1 MKMNKIELVQ
11 IPIIEQNLIEVGKS
25 VTERLSLLNIDG
37 QVATV
42 ETVKA
47 LKEMRANLNKELS
60 EFEDQ
65 RKYVKN
71 GILSPYNSFEIIYKE
86 EVSDKYKNA
95 LDTLKDKIALVENT
109 IKEEKITS
117 VAQYFK
123 ELCLSEN
130 IDFVT
135 FESVALDINLST
147 SEKKYKEQC
156 NEFISRIKDDLAL
169 IDTQEFK
176 AEITV
181 EYKLTLNASRAI
193 KTVQDRKESERI
205 EAERI
210 RLGLINNRKV
220 ALKSLG
226 LIFDEMTNTF
236 VFNDSIFISVND
248 VENLSKEEF
257 TTKYISIENDIKT
270 ESSINGVS
278 QPIEE
283 KQVLQAPKV
292 EEKIELV
299 TASFSVTGTI
309 AQLRALGAYMKQN
322 NINYKNI

>member
-1 MKMNKIELVQ
+1 MNKIELVQ

-25 VTERLSLLNIDG
+25 VTERLSSLNIDG

-47 LKEMRANLNKELS
+47 LKEMRANLNKELA

-71 GILSPYNSFEIIYKE
+71 GILSPYNAFEIIYKD

-95 LDTLKDKIALVENT
+95 LDTLKDKIAFVENT
-109 IKEEKITS
+109 IKEEKRTS
-117 VAQYFK
+117 VSKYFK

-147 SEKKYKEQC
+147 TEKKYKEQC

-176 AEITV
+176 AEIIV

-205 EAERI
+205 ESEKI
-210 RLGLINNRKV
+210 RLGLINNRKN
-220 ALKSLG
+220 ALKALG
-226 LIFDEMTNTF
+226 LI
-236 VFNDSIFISVND
+236 
-248 VENLSKEEF
+248 L
-257 TTKYISIENDIKT
+257 
-270 ESSINGVS
+270 
-278 QPIEE
+278 
-283 KQVLQAPKV
+283 
-292 EEKIELV
+292 
-299 TASFSVTGTI
+299 
-309 AQLRALGAYMKQN
+309 MK
-322 NINYKNI
+322 

>member
-1 MKMNKIELVQ
+1 MNKIELVQ

-47 LKEMRANLNKELS
+47 LKEMRANLNKELT

-71 GILSPYNSFEIIYKE
+71 GILSPYNAFEIIYKE

-95 LDTLKDKIALVENT
+95 LDTLKDKIAFVENA
-109 IKEEKITS
+109 IKEEKRTS

-156 NEFISRIKDDLAL
+156 NEFVSRIKDDLAL

-176 AEITV
+176 AEIIV

-205 EAERI
+205 ESERI
-210 RLGLINNRKV
+210 RLGLINNRKN
-220 ALKSLG
+220 ALKTLG

-257 TTKYISIENDIKT
+257 TTKYLSIENDIKAEKTTT
-270 ESSINGVS
+270 EIT
-278 QPIEE
+278 QPVEE

-292 EEKIELV
+292 EEKVELV
-299 TASFSVTGTI
+299 TASFSVTGTMV
-309 AQLRALGAYMKQN
+309 QLRALGSYMKEH

>member
-1 MKMNKIELVQ
+1 MNKIELVQ

-71 GILSPYNSFEIIYKE
+71 GILSPYNDFEIIYKE

-95 LDTLKDKIALVENT
+95 LDTLKDKIAFVENA
-109 IKEEKITS
+109 IKEEKRTS

-169 IDTQEFK
+169 IGTQEFK

-210 RLGLINNRKV
+210 RLVLINNRKV

-226 LIFDEMTNTF
+226 LIFDEMTNAF

-270 ESSINGVS
+270 ESSINVVG

>member
-1 MKMNKIELVQ
+1 MNEIKLVQ
-11 IPIIEQNLIEVGKS
+11 VPVIEQNLIEVGKS
-25 VTERLSLLNIDG
+25 VTERLLSLNIDG
-37 QVATV
+37 QIATV

-47 LKEMRANLNKELS
+47 LKEIRTTLNKELA

-71 GILSPYNSFEIIYKE
+71 GVLSPYNTFEGLYKE

-95 LDTLKDKIALVENT
+95 LDTLKDKIAFVENAV
-109 IKEEKITS
+109 KEDKRTS

-147 SEKKYKEQC
+147 TEKKYKEQC
-156 NEFISRIKDDLAL
+156 NEFIYRVKDDLAL

-176 AEITV
+176 AEIIV

-205 EAERI
+205 ESERI
-210 RLGLINNRKV
+210 RLKKIENRIDH
-220 ALKSLG
+220 LQRGLG
-226 LIFDEMTNTF
+226 LFFDEMTSSF
-236 VFNDSIFISVND
+236 IYSDSIFISKYD

-257 TTKYISIENDIKT
+257 TTKYLSIENDIKAEKTST
-270 ESSINGVS
+270 ETAK
-278 QPIEE
+278 PIEE
-283 KQVLQAPKV
+283 KQVLQAPTV

-299 TASFSVTGTI
+299 TASFSVTGTM
-309 AQLRALGAYMKQN
+309 AQLHALGAYMKEH

>member
-1 MKMNKIELVQ
+1 MNKIELVQ

-25 VTERLSLLNIDG
+25 VTERLSSLNIDG

-47 LKEMRANLNKELS
+47 LKEMRANLNKELA

-71 GILSPYNSFEIIYKE
+71 GILSPYNAFEIIYKD

-95 LDTLKDKIALVENT
+95 LDTLKDKIAFVENT
-109 IKEEKITS
+109 IKEEKKTS
-117 VAQYFK
+117 VSKYFK

-147 SEKKYKEQC
+147 TEKKYKEQC

-176 AEITV
+176 AEIIV

-205 EAERI
+205 ESEKI
-210 RLGLINNRKV
+210 RLGLINNRKN
-220 ALKSLG
+220 ALKALG
-226 LIFDEMTNTF
+226 LIFDEMTNAF

-257 TTKYISIENDIKT
+257 TTKYLSIENDIKT
-270 ESSINGVS
+270 ESSINVVG

-299 TASFSVTGTI
+299 TASFSVTGTMV
-309 AQLRALGAYMKQN
+309 QLRSLGAYMKQN